1 MHASRILLQAAKKK
15 SGVSIPVEMY
25 PLFAVV
31 GVACGSLAFFTYRH
45 FAFDE
50 QLRLWKNPN
59 LSRLDEVLN
68 KAVLDEKKEE

>member
-1 MHASRILLQAAKKK
+1 MSILLQAAKKK
-15 SGVSIPVEMY
+15 SGTNVPVEMY
-25 PLFAVV
+25 PLFLCV

-59 LSRLDEVLN
+59 LSSLDDVLN
-68 KAVLDEKKEE
+68 KAVTEEKKED